1 VKKRIFSVLYMFL
14 ITLVFTSVVSGVKY
28 FSEERIQ
35 RNEKLKLQ
43 KVILEVLGM
52 DAARY
57 APDEEVVRVFQR
69 RIRTVEVGDRK
80 VYTGYQKDGKSIQG
94 YAFHVGGAGFWGPI
108 RGMVGVDPDAR
119 KIIGLK
125 FYKHSETPGL
135 GARITEAWF
144 QKQFEGL
151 PLEITTRGR
160 KLFLLKPEG
169 TGKEPYELDAITGAT
184 GTSRAVQAF
193 LNEELRTFGTKLREA
208 VGRG

>member
-14 ITLVFTSVVSGVKY
+14 VTLVFTSVVSGVKY

-43 KVILEVLGM
+43 KVILAVLGI
-52 DAARY
+52 DAGRHA
-57 APDEEVVRVFQR
+57 ADEDVVRIFQR
-69 RIRTVEVGDRK
+69 RIRTFRVGDRK
-80 VYTGYQKDGKSIQG
+80 VYAGYKKDGKSIQG
-94 YAFHVGGAGFWGPI
+94 YAFQVGGAGFWGPI
-108 RGMVGVDPDAR
+108 RGMVGMDPDAR
-119 KIIGLK
+119 KVIGLR

-135 GARITEAWF
+135 GARITEPWF

-151 PLEITTRGR
+151 PLEVPAEGQQF
-160 KLFLLKPEG
+160 FLLMPEG

-184 GTSRAVQAF
+184 GTSRAVQTF
-193 LNEELRTFGTKLREA
+193 LNEELGTFGTKLREA